1 MKLSHEQVKHIAHL
15 ARMGLDEAEVEK
27 FRSQVSAILDSFEI
41 LNQVDTTDVPAAT
54 HSVVQQNIFREDRM
68 QASYPQEDVL
78 ANAPEREGSFF
89 KVQSILE

>member
-1 MKLSHEQVKHIAHL
+1 
-15 ARMGLDEAEVEK
+15 MGLSEAETEK
-27 FRSQVSAILDSFEI
+27 FRSQVSEILDSFEI

-54 HSVVQQNIFREDRM
+54 HSIPLQNIFREDEAH
-68 QASYPQEDVL
+68 ASYPQEEIL

>member
-1 MKLSHEQVKHIAHL
+1 MKLSHEQVKHIARL
-15 ARMGLDEAEVEK
+15 ARMGLSESETEK
-27 FRSQVSAILDSFEI
+27 FRSQVSAILDSFEV

-54 HSVVQQNIFREDRM
+54 HSIPLQNIFREDEVH
-68 QASYPQEDVL
+68 ASYPQEEIL